1 MSENTIAI
9 VVIAYNRP
17 DSLKRLL
24 SSIAL
29 ADYPKGERIPLLI
42 CVDKSDNPHVAEV
55 AENFIWE
62 YGEKSVI
69 LQKEN
74 LGLKKHVLTC
84 GDLTEKYGSII
95 MLEDDLYVSSSFYHF
110 AEEALDFSKGNDY
123 IGGISLYNH
132 LLNVHVREPFEAV
145 PDQYD
150 NWYFQFAS
158 SWGQAFSREQW
169 SGFRKWLA
177 ENDGKPLE
185 DNTMPQ
191 NVSSWSD
198 KSWLKYYIKYLI
210 DTKKYFLYPRVSLTT
225 NFSEEGTHA
234 KHGEANADL
243 QVPLAGRVN
252 AEYQYRF
259 GSPWEMRAVYD
270 AFFENVCLKE
280 VVLSEIVGLLDN
292 SDKAKEKNLYLNRVC
307 EESKYKSEWE
317 TEAVVIDLYGY
328 KPIEPQNRYLLT
340 SRSLPYKQIKS
351 YARSLRPIDANVFS
365 KIEGNDFSLYD
376 TSVASAAPQAEEAKK
391 YLYNYKALKVKA
403 LKSILSYRIKQK
415 FKK

>member
-24 SSIAL
+24 DSLAL
-29 ADYPKGERIPLLI
+29 ADYPQGQCVPLLI
-42 CVDKSDNPHVAEV
+42 SVDKSDNPRVAEI

-62 YGEKSVI
+62 HGEKSVI

-84 GDLTEKYGSII
+84 GDLTEKYGTII
-95 MLEDDLYVSSSFYHF
+95 MLEDDLYVSPSFYHF
-110 AEEALDFSKGNDY
+110 AGEALDFSKGNDY

-145 PDQYD
+145 ADQYD

-169 SGFRKWLA
+169 QKFREWLA

-185 DNTMPQ
+185 GNTMPQ

-234 KHGEANADL
+234 KQGETNADL

-252 AEYQYRF
+252 TEYHYRF
-259 GSPWEMRAVYD
+259 GTPWEMRAVYD

-280 VVLSEIVGLLDN
+280 VVLSKIDELLDN
-292 SDKAKEKNLYLNRVC
+292 SDKDEEQNLYSNKIY
-307 EESKYKSEWE
+307 EESKYQSELE
-317 TEAVVIDLYGY
+317 TEAATIDLYGC
-328 KPIEPQNRYLLT
+328 KPFDPQKRYLLT
-340 SRSLPYKQIKS
+340 SKSLPFKQIKS
-351 YARSLRPIDANVFS
+351 YARSLRPMDANIFAD
-365 KIEGNDFSLYD
+365 IAGDEFYLYD
-376 TSVASAAPQAEEAKK
+376 TSVSETAPQAEEARK